1 MRRAWTL
8 VVLLLG
14 STAAASRAEAQ
25 ISYVVGQRT
34 LAFGGVVRGVP
45 KHILPGDPIRS
56 GQFEFRA
63 TLNNTVRIT
72 FTLPNRLNGPAG
84 ATMPISFSNTDGNL
98 KGQGPT
104 SLLIVFNPNVANTWN
119 LVSSNTF
126 NVWLGGTVSPTGGQA
141 FGAYSNTISMTVT
154 VQ

>member
-1 MRRAWTL
+1 MCRSLTL
-8 VVLLLG
+8 AVLVLG
-14 STAAASRAEAQ
+14 SAAAARRAEAQ
-25 ISYVVGQRT
+25 LAYVTGQRT
-34 LAFGGVVRGVP
+34 LAFGGVMRGVA

-72 FTLPNRLNGPAG
+72 FTLPTRLNGPAG
-84 ATMPISFSNTDGNL
+84 ATMPISFSTTDGNL

-104 SLLIVFNPNVANTWN
+104 SLLIVFNPKVANTWN

-126 NVWLGGTVSPTGGQA
+126 NVWIGGTVTPAAAQA
-141 FGAYSNTISMTVT
+141 FGSYSNTISMTVT

>member
-1 MRRAWTL
+1 MKLAL
-8 VVLLLG
+8 ALLPLLLIAVPA
-14 STAAASRAEAQ
+14 TKAEAQ
-25 ISYVVGQRT
+25 LSYVTGQRT
-34 LAFGGVVRGVP
+34 LAFGGVMRGVA

-63 TLNNTVRIT
+63 TLNNTVQIT

-84 ATMPISFSNTDGNL
+84 ATMPVSFSTTDGNL

-126 NVWLGGTVSPTGGQA
+126 NVWIGGTVNPGGAQA

>member
-1 MRRAWTL
+1 MKLA
-8 VVLLLG
+8 VALLPLLFLAVPA
-14 STAAASRAEAQ
+14 TKAEAQ
-25 ISYVVGQRT
+25 LVYVTGQRT
-34 LAFGGVVRGVP
+34 LAFGGVMRGVP

-72 FTLPNRLNGPAG
+72 FTLPNRLNGPGA
-84 ATMPISFSNTDGNL
+84 ATMPISFSTTDGNL

-119 LVSSNTF
+119 LVSSATF

-141 FGAYSNTISMTVT
+141 FGAYTNTISMTVT

>member
-1 MRRAWTL
+1 MKLACAL
-8 VVLLLG
+8 LPLLLLAVPA
-14 STAAASRAEAQ
+14 TKAEAQ
-25 ISYVVGQRT
+25 LVYVIGQRD
-34 LAFGGVVRGVP
+34 LAFGGVIRNIP
-45 KHILPGDPIRS
+45 KHILPGDPVRS

-72 FTLPNRLNGPAG
+72 FTLPTRLNGPAG
-84 ATMPISFSNTDGNL
+84 ATMPIAFSTTDGNL

-104 SLLIVFNPNVANTWN
+104 SSLIVFNPNAANTWN

-126 NVWLGGTVSPTGGQA
+126 NVWIGGTVSPAAAQA
-141 FGAYSNTISMTVT
+141 FGSYSNTISMTVT